1 MRNFIG
7 GLFKKEEDASR
18 ARKELREAG
27 FSREDIQILAPRP
40 GDGAVR
46 EQPIRAPSVGR
57 TALAGA
63 ALLGGLGGLIGL
75 LIGLAIIPIP
85 GVDAATYRFSPG
97 FVLTAILIGLVA
109 GGVTGAIMGTAVR
122 LLRTNNK
129 VRITSQ
135 GIQRGGVLVVARVG
149 QMNSE
154 ETARRILEENGAAD
168 LQNLTEK
175 WDASVW
181 AEVGEMQ
188 EPSGR

>member
-1 MRNFIG
+1 
-7 GLFKKEEDASR
+7 
-18 ARKELREAG
+18 
-27 FSREDIQILAPRP
+27 
-40 GDGAVR
+40 
-46 EQPIRAPSVGR
+46 
-57 TALAGA
+57 
-63 ALLGGLGGLIGL
+63 
-75 LIGLAIIPIP
+75 
-85 GVDAATYRFSPG
+85 
-97 FVLTAILIGLVA
+97 
-109 GGVTGAIMGTAVR
+109 MGTAVR

-181 AEVGEMQ
+181 DEVGEMQ

>member
-1 MRNFIG
+1 MKNFIG
-7 GLFKKEEDASR
+7 GLFKKEEDASQARR
-18 ARKELREAG
+18 ALREAG

-46 EQPIRAPSVGR
+46 EQPIRAPAVGR
-57 TALAGA
+57 AALWGA

-75 LIGLAIIPIP
+75 LIGLAIIPLP
-85 GVDAATYRFSPG
+85 GVDAATYRMSAL
-97 FVLTAILIGLVA
+97 FVLTAVLAGLVA
-109 GGVTGAIMGTAVR
+109 GGVTGAILGSAVR

-129 VRITSQ
+129 VRITRK
-135 GIQRGGVLVVARVG
+135 GIQRGGVLVVARIG
-149 QMNSE
+149 QMNNE

-181 AEVGEMQ
+181 DEVSEMEQ
-188 EPSGR
+188 TRGR